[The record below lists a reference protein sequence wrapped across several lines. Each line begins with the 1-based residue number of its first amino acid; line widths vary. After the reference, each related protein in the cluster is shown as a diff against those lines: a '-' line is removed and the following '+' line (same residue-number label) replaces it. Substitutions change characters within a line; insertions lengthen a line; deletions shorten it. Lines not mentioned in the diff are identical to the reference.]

1 MRVKLVILPVASVC
15 LVIYMVKIINVVDA
29 AVSLDRI
36 TDKIR
41 THLTQKPQYVVLRN
55 YRSLPDQLTCLDTS
69 GSYGSGLGR

>member
-1 MRVKLVILPVASVC
+1 MQQVTIVREDIKGLEEKLEEGETL
-15 LVIYMVKIINVVDA
+15 
-29 AVSLDRI
+29 SL
-36 TDKIR
+36 DKIR